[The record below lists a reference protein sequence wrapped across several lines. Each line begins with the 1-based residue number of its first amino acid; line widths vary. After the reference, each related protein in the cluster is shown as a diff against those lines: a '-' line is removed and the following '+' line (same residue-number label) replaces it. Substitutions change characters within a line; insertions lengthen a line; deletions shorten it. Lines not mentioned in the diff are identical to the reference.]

1 MPTFNQY
8 TFHEQLYLSDYK
20 VRVQTGFE
28 TKTKIIYDFKNHF
41 HPHVDALLSKL
52 NRESL
57 VGLMDVNFHESL
69 KEHFFKN
76 LYDPNEND
84 LSLQVNYYGPPTQ
97 YGPAKIDVDED
108 GAYSIYNWE
117 LFFHVPITVAVHLS
131 KQQRFAEA
139 QRWFHYIFDPTS
151 TEMHVP
157 APKRFWKF
165 LAFRQ
170 ESDMEKIDKLFKAL
184 AEAALED
191 DHDNTPV
198 ENFKAQIE
206 GWRNKPFQPHAIAR
220 TRFVAYQYQVVM
232 KYLDNLVAWGD
243 SLFRQDTIETI
254 NEASQLYVLAANIL
268 GPKPQEVP
276 RRRTIR
282 PENFHSLRNRL
293 DEFGNALVEMEG
305 EFPFNLFEPGTASV
319 DSEKVNTLLGV
330 GQSLYFCLPRNEK
343 LMSYWDLVADR
354 LFKIR
359 NCMNIE
365 GIVRQLPLFEPPID
379 PGMLVKAAAAGIDI
393 SSIVGGLNQPPS
405 PVRAMLLIQKAL
417 EICNEVRNLGNNLLS
432 ALEKRD
438 NERLSLLR
446 QRQDIEVQKMALDVR
461 FLQWKETEANTDAL
475 LRSRETVYQRYRHY
489 QMLMGV
495 SEADFADQAT
505 LQIQR
510 QNMLSGETPEEIAS
524 NFNDLYDQMLDDYA
538 FDIDL
543 SPYPPKEQ
551 AGDNSP
557 SNQSGATGQGNLNLN
572 KNEDENLNV
581 QLPKMFKYDVA
592 AYTLRELAPFFSVIP
607 DFPINLHFWGV
618 GASIIFGGSGLTA
631 NARTAADVLDMLA
644 KRASTEGQRAST
656 TASYERR
663 SEDWVLQS
671 NLAAKELRQIGQ
683 QIVASLLREKVAEKE
698 YRNQIR
704 QIELSEEQ
712 YEFLQDKFTNIELY
726 TWMQSEISKVYYDCY
741 KFAFDV
747 AKQAERAMK
756 MQIMRPELDQRDFI
770 KFNYW
775 DGGRKGLL
783 SGEGLYLD
791 LKRMEM
797 AYYEH
802 NKREYEIVKHVS
814 LRQLNPMALLRL
826 KATGVCEVQVPEWL
840 FDLDCPGHYFRRIK
854 TVALSIPC
862 IAGPYTGINCQ
873 LSLQKSTI
881 RKSPLLRD
889 GEYGRDLEGIDD
901 RFIDY
906 YGTIQS
912 IVTSSGQN
920 DSGLFEVNLNDER
933 LLPFEGSG
941 AESIWRMELPQD
953 LRQFNYDTISDVI
966 LHIRYTAREA
976 GGQVKAKAQEYIKS
990 MIEEAN
996 TSGMTR
1002 LWSLRHEFST
1012 EWHQFVNTPNANF
1025 QALIQKHH
1033 FPYFAQGL
1041 NIEVTDFQLCVIE
1054 ENALLPLPL
1063 AEDKI
1068 VNSENPMA
1076 ADQQLRHTLEK
1087 LNEDQRE
1094 GEIEISKEI
1103 LSKGKDVFLL
1113 IKYLVITE

>member
-1 MPTFNQY
+1 MPTFKQY
-8 TFHEQLYLSDYK
+8 TFHEQLYLAD
-20 VRVQTGFE
+20 RLRLPTGSE
-28 TKTKIIYDFKNHF
+28 KKTKIIYDLKNHF
-41 HPHVDALLSKL
+41 HPHLDALLSKL

-57 VGLMDVNFHESL
+57 AGLMDVNFHQSL
-69 KEHFFKN
+69 VENFFKD
-76 LYDPNEND
+76 LYEPNTAD
-84 LSLQVNYYGPPTQ
+84 KSLQVNYD
-97 YGPAKIDVDED
+97 PAKIDLDED

-151 TEMHVP
+151 TDMHVP

-165 LAFRQ
+165 LAFRHM
-170 ESDMEKIDKLFKAL
+170 SDMEKIDELFTAL

-191 DHDNTPV
+191 DHDNTMV

-243 SLFRQDTIETI
+243 SLFRQDTIEAI
-254 NEASQLYVLAANIL
+254 KLYGQAADIL

-276 RRRTIR
+276 RRGTIR
-282 PENFHSLRNRL
+282 PQNFRSLRNRL
-293 DEFGNALVEMEG
+293 NEFGNALVEMEG
-305 EFPFNLFEPGTASV
+305 EFPFNLFEPGTANV
-319 DSEKVNTLLGV
+319 DSEKVNTMLGV

-343 LMSYWDLVADR
+343 LLSYWDLVADR

-379 PGMLVKAAAAGIDI
+379 SGMLVKAAAAGIDI
-393 SSIVGGLNQPPS
+393 SSIGLNQPPS

-495 SEADFADQAT
+495 SEANFADQAT

-538 FDIDL
+538 SDTDL

-551 AGDNSP
+551 AGKNSP
-557 SNQSGATGQGNLNLN
+557 SNQSGATGLGNLNLN
-572 KNEDENLNV
+572 KNENEDLNIKMPEARKKLNDAGEKDELYGF
-581 QLPKMFKYDVA
+581 LS
-592 AYTLRELAPFFSVIP
+592 TIP
-607 DFPINLHFWGV
+607 DLGLNFNNSV
-618 GASIIFGGSGLTA
+618 GSISIALGGGSTLNKVGQTLSGKDKLS
-631 NARTAADVLDMLA
+631 ADKDNYEGN
-644 KRASTEGQRAST
+644 RASKTS
-656 TASYERR
+656 SYERR
-663 SEDWVLQS
+663 SEDWILQS

-683 QIVASLLREKVAEKE
+683 QIVASLIREKMAEKE
-698 YRNQIR
+698 YHNQIR
-704 QIELSEEQ
+704 QIELLEEQ
-712 YEFLQDKFTNIELY
+712 YEFLQDKFTNVELY

-747 AKQAERAMK
+747 SKQAERALK

-802 NKREYEIVKHVS
+802 NKREYEMVKHVS

-862 IAGPYTGINCQ
+862 VAGPYTGINCQ

-933 LLPFEGSG
+933 LLPFEYSG
-941 AESIWRMELPQD
+941 AESTWRLELPQD
-953 LRQFNYDTISDVI
+953 LRQFNYDTISDII
-966 LHIRYTAREA
+966 LHIRYIAREA
-976 GGQVKAKAQEYIKS
+976 DGQVKAKAQEYIKS

-996 TSGMTR
+996 TSGIMR
-1002 LWSLRHEFST
+1002 LWSLRHEFSA
-1012 EWHQFVNTPNANF
+1012 EWHKYVSSENANF
-1025 QALIQKHH
+1025 RAEIKKEH
-1033 FPYFAQGL
+1033 FPYFVQGSD
-1041 NIEVTDFQLCVIE
+1041 IEIADFQLFVIE
-1054 ENALLPLPL
+1054 DNALVPLPL
-1063 AEDKI
+1063 AENEI
-1068 VNSENPMA
+1068 VNSDGPLA
-1076 ADQQLRHTLEK
+1076 AGQKLRHTLDM
-1087 LNEDQRE
+1087 LNDDTLRK
-1094 GEIEISKEI
+1094 GDNIEIVHTILDKE
-1103 LSKGKDVFLL
+1103 KEVFLMMRYVA
-1113 IKYLVITE
+1113 KRFSV